1 MATTDV
7 VKVEGEVAVAI
18 DRLVE
23 IAALVKELDN
33 ESKALRERVK
43 AAHGTV
49 DADGIETETG
59 ARSVRVGATVRVG
72 IDADRLAKELPEVFQ
87 QYAKE
92 TTVAATIRI
101 VAPKAA
107 AKAAK
112 VEDAEAATTII
123 PVAV

>member
-7 VKVEGEVAVAI
+7 VKVEGEVAVAV

-23 IAALVKELDN
+23 IAALVKEL
-33 ESKALRERVK
+33 EVEQKALREQVK
-43 AAHGTV
+43 AAHELTE
-49 DADGIETETG
+49 ADGMETATG

-92 TTVAATIRI
+92 TVVAATIRI
-101 VAPKAA
+101 VAPKVAKGAA
-107 AKAAK
+107 QPAVLAELK
-112 VEDAEAATTII
+112 VASL
-123 PVAV
+123 